1 MNSRLEKIIADYET
15 MYGSHTKNLIESL
28 LIPNQKVALLNS
40 FIDKNLLTKELST
53 SPNIIGMPDFIRKI
67 APENKPQI
75 INDLHSHY
83 FLDESSLYSGL
94 LLPIKPNDHILDM
107 CSAPGGKLLCMAMQH
122 TNIQITANDLS
133 LSRFNRLKKVI
144 NDYLPLSIKSKIRLT
159 NKDANYFGLK
169 YANFFDAILLDAPCS
184 SEAHVVNDEKLLKNY
199 KGLRKTVAHAQY
211 SLLCAALLALKP
223 GGYVMYAT
231 CSINKNENELLIKKA
246 LHKKR
251 DVCRLIPIKSTGLDT
266 GFGVSILPH
275 IHRSGPAFF
284 SLLQK
289 NF

>member
-1 MNSRLEKIIADYET
+1 MNSKLEKIIADYEP
-15 MYGSHTKNLIESL
+15 MYGADTKNLIESL

-40 FIDKNLLTKELST
+40 FVDKKLLPKELSAR
-53 SPNIIGMPDFIRKI
+53 PNIIGMPDFVRKI
-67 APENKPQI
+67 DAENKPQI
-75 INDLHSHY
+75 INNLHSHY
-83 FLDESSLYSGL
+83 FLDESSLYSSL
-94 LLPIKPNDHILDM
+94 LLPIKPNSHVLDM
-107 CSAPGGKLLCMAMQH
+107 CSAPGGKLLFMAMQH
-122 TNIQITANDLS
+122 ENIQITANDLS
-133 LSRFNRLKKVI
+133 LSRFNRLKKVV
-144 NDYLPLSIKSKIRLT
+144 NDYLPSSIKSNIRLT

-169 YANFFDAILLDAPCS
+169 CPNSFDAILLDAPCS
-184 SEAHVVNDEKLLKNY
+184 SEAHVVNNEKLLKNY

-246 LHKKR
+246 LHKKS
-251 DVCRLIPIKSTGLDT
+251 DVCSLIPLNSIGLDT

-275 IHRSGPAFF
+275 IHKSGPAFF

-289 NF
+289 NI

>member
-1 MNSRLEKIIADYET
+1 MNSKLEKIIADYEP
-15 MYGSHTKNLIESL
+15 MYGAHTKKLIESL
-28 LIPNQKVALLNS
+28 LIPNQKAALLNS
-40 FIDKNLLTKELST
+40 FVDKSLLPKELSAAPT
-53 SPNIIGMPDFIRKI
+53 IIGMPGFVRKI
-67 APENKPQI
+67 DGENKPQI
-75 INDLHSHY
+75 INNLHSHY
-83 FLDESSLYSGL
+83 FLDQSSLYSSL
-94 LLPIKPNDHILDM
+94 LLPIKPNSHVLDM
-107 CSAPGGKLLCMAMQH
+107 CSAPGGKLLFMAMLH
-122 TNIQITANDLS
+122 ENIQITANDLS

-144 NDYLPLSIKSKIRLT
+144 HDYLPVSIQANIRLT

-169 YANFFDAILLDAPCS
+169 YPNSFDAILLDAPCS
-184 SEAHVVNDEKLLKNY
+184 SEAHVVNNEKLLKNY

-246 LHKKR
+246 LHKKSNL
-251 DVCRLIPIKSTGLDT
+251 CSLISLKSTGLDT
-266 GFGVSILPH
+266 GFGISILPH
-275 IHRSGPAFF
+275 VHKSGPAFF